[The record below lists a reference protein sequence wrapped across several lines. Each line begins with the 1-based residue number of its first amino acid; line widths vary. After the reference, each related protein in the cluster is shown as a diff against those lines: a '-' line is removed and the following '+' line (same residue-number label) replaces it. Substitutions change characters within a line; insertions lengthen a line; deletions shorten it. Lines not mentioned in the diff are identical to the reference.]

1 MKFSNLELTY
11 TPTGAAQAATD
22 VFQPYDRG
30 ASGAFVYRLQD
41 PDISPARIVVSSSV
55 NDNASDKYT
64 VQVNEP
70 RVCEPVGDCVAT
82 RQILGTDLVKIELR
96 FLATTTAQDRY
107 TQIARAKA
115 ALDEF
120 EATIAQ
126 REVIYT

>member
-11 TPTGAAQAATD
+11 KPTGTAQDVTD
-22 VFQPYDRG
+22 VYQPYDRG

-41 PDISPARIVVSSSV
+41 TNISPARIVANSSV

-64 VQVNEP
+64 VQINEP
-70 RVCEPVGDCVAT
+70 RVCAPEGDCVAT

-96 FLATTTAQDRY
+96 FLATTTPQERY